1 MSTTTASKIW
11 DVLLSVAHLVP
22 QNHSM
27 YQKVQDALDA
37 GAKDFEVEQIKK
49 ALVAAYKTRDKHS
62 NRTHESRV
70 DFNAG
75 EISAYEHCLAILGEG
90 E

>member
-1 MSTTTASKIW
+1 MATTTASKIW
-11 DVLLSVAHLVP
+11 DVLHSVAHLVP

-37 GAKDFEVEQIKK
+37 GAKDFEVDQIKN
-49 ALVAAYKTRDKHS
+49 ALRAAYRTKEKH
-62 NRTHESRV
+62 NHRTHESRV

-75 EISAYEHCLAILGEG
+75 EISAYEHCLAILGES